1 MHPSTEKNQTGA
13 TIVAMTRLTVDRRKV
28 VSLSIRFQIRRP
40 IAALSATFSM
50 IKMLKAHALASLK
63 RALRQTASEGC
74 VFGSRRGHQFR
85 KHQFQGVRMKLVLKS
100 CCSIQPTW
108 TILALLSCL
117 TCREHGV
124 RETTISVVVLE

>member
-1 MHPSTEKNQTGA
+1 MNGDELEISASVTQL
-13 TIVAMTRLTVDRRKV
+13 R
-28 VSLSIRFQIRRP
+28 SLS
-40 IAALSATFSM
+40 LNLTW
-50 IKMLKAHALASLK
+50 KAHIHSLAKHAPQKLDFLARTIGFFSFSYLLTMYKSQFRPSL
-63 RALRQTASEGC
+63 E
-74 VFGSRRGHQFR
+74 FR

-124 RETTISVVVLE
+124 RETTISAVVLK